1 MKTIQK
7 NILRVFALF
16 GLIVALTGLSACHHH
31 GSNEPDSPDDKKDTI
46 QPTDTFPKHDRPTWT
61 VSDTTDLEST
71 MTVTG
76 SLPTALRTT
85 ADTSDLVAVF
95 SENTCWG
102 VTSVQFIDAV
112 PYFFLYINRPRSA
125 THTSSV
131 SLTMRYYSAK
141 TRYIFVQQDVFEFVV
156 DGYLGTI
163 ESPFTP
169 NLTQHE

>member
-16 GLIVALTGLSACHHH
+16 GLTVALTGLSACHPH
-31 GSNEPDSPDDKKDTI
+31 SNDPDNPDGKKDTI
-46 QPTDTFPKHDRPTWT
+46 QPVDTFPKHDRPAWT
-61 VSDTTDLEST
+61 VADTTDLEST

-85 ADTSDLVAVF
+85 ADTADLVGVF

-102 VTSVQFIDAV
+102 VTSVQYINDV

-131 SLTMRYYSAK
+131 SLTLRYYSAK
-141 TRYIFVQQDVFEFVV
+141 TRYIFVQQNVFEFVV
-156 DGYLGTI
+156 DGHLGTI
-163 ESPFTP
+163 EAPFTP
-169 NLTQHE
+169 NLTTHE